1 MLQAIMMVLSRWEQD
16 AQHVSFLSLQQRY
29 IRQMQVILGQYYVE
43 KDMLYRYRMITNRK
57 MKWRERGFKQQEV
70 I

>member
-1 MLQAIMMVLSRWEQD
+1 MLRAIMMVRSRWEQD
-16 AQHVSFLSLQQRY
+16 AQHVLFLSLQQRY

-57 MKWRERGFKQQEV
+57 MKWKERGFKQQEV

>member
-1 MLQAIMMVLSRWEQD
+1 MLQAIMMVRSRWEQD
-16 AQHVSFLSLQQRY
+16 ALHVSFLSHQQRY

-57 MKWRERGFKQQEV
+57 MKWREKGFKQQEV

>member
-16 AQHVSFLSLQQRY
+16 ALHVSFLSLQQRY

-43 KDMLYRYRMITNRK
+43 KDMLYPYRMITNRK

>member
-1 MLQAIMMVLSRWEQD
+1 MVRSRWEQD
-16 AQHVSFLSLQQRY
+16 AQHVLFLSLQQRY
-29 IRQMQVILGQYYVE
+29 IRQMQVILELYYVE
-43 KDMLYRYRMITNRK
+43 KGMLYPYLMITNPK

>member
-1 MLQAIMMVLSRWEQD
+1 
-16 AQHVSFLSLQQRY
+16 
-29 IRQMQVILGQYYVE
+29 MQVILGQYYVE

-57 MKWRERGFKQQEV
+57 MKWKERGFKQQEA